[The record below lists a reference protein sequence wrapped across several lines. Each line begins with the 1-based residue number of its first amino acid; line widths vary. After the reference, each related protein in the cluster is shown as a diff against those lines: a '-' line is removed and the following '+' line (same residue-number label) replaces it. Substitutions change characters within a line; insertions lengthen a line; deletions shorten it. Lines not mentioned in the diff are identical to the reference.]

1 MEIFPSY
8 LHGQSV
14 QGGGQRTCIF
24 FQKKN
29 LSKRGSG
36 GFQLTDQ
43 FSKVAFYGFPYFLLK
58 LAESVDLTVY
68 TPACLPRPEDDFYR
82 QTGNVYGE
90 LEKLVKNSTSR
101 FVWARQG
108 KGKSVGKVKDLVK
121 FSSFE
126 DRRWVQDPLG
136 TFGP

>member
-1 MEIFPSY
+1 MF
-8 LHGQSV
+8 
-14 QGGGQRTCIF
+14 F

-90 LEKLVKNSTSR
+90 LEKLVKNSTSNL
-101 FVWARQG
+101 FGLG
-108 KGKSVGKVKDLVK
+108 KGRV
-121 FSSFE
+121 
-126 DRRWVQDPLG
+126 RA
-136 TFGP
+136 

>member
-1 MEIFPSY
+1 MLFLENRLTVFHFSTAE
-8 LHGQSV
+8 L
-14 QGGGQRTCIF
+14 
-24 FQKKN
+24 
-29 LSKRGSG
+29 SG
-36 GFQLTDQ
+36 GFL
-43 FSKVAFYGFPYFLLK
+43 
-58 LAESVDLTVY
+58 
-68 TPACLPRPEDDFYR
+68 
-82 QTGNVYGE
+82 
-90 LEKLVKNSTSR
+90 SR

>member
-1 MEIFPSY
+1 MSPFWSKTTIF
-8 LHGQSV
+8 SV
-14 QGGGQRTCIF
+14 FWRYFLAIYTVSPYREGA
-24 FQKKN
+24 KN
-29 LSKRGSG
+29 SK
-36 GFQLTDQ
+36 